1 MYKNNDIIYGDIMS
15 EELIKLKCTMVTRVM
30 VEWEKR
36 DRIMFIHITP
46 HHMYNI
52 LDMSSSQM

>member
-30 VEWEKR
+30 VE
-36 DRIMFIHITP
+36 
-46 HHMYNI
+46 
-52 LDMSSSQM
+52 